1 MRVRGEVDPGVE
13 IAAVSLGPEEVLE
26 GDGDV
31 GDVCAEC
38 APASSS
44 L

>member
-1 MRVRGEVDPGVE
+1 MRAEVDPEVE
-13 IAAVSLGPEEVLE
+13 IAAVSLGPGEVLE

-38 APASSS
+38 ALASPS